1 MTFKVPP
8 ILLAVVFAVSAFSVT
23 LVVPTAEADTDGC
36 LRIEMGGKDYGVFH
50 NRCDV
55 GLLSSGM
62 TRERAAPAI
71 AWTGIR
77 VRTGCHRSVQ
87 QEQDRSSQAA

>member
-36 LRIEMGGKDYGVFH
+36 LRIEMGGRITASFITDAMLAF
-50 NRCDV
+50 
-55 GLLSSGM
+55 LSSGM

-71 AWTGIR
+71 VWTGIR